1 MTRPTGLLPRRPE
14 TRRLYAAE
22 RSYGDTPANTATV
35 VQRIACIRDQR
46 AKPSCVGQALAACVD
61 ALDQRAYSVRCSAV
75 DLWVDA
81 RRRQGDIEGVHDGTR
96 AEYAIESLIHRGWS
110 PRADG
115 EDTRPE
121 ADDAR
126 LTSLSAELS
135 AYDHRIT
142 GARHYAITGA
152 RVAQTIA
159 ALRAGLGV
167 VVGTGTRPA
176 YGAPP
181 RDIVLGLDYL
191 GGDDDGHEQRI
202 AGWVESRR
210 AFLIQNSWGASWG
223 GCVVDGVA
231 YPGCALVSPAVI
243 GSAWDVDAIE
253 VSHA

>member
-22 RSYGDTPANTATV
+22 RAYGDTPQNLATV
-35 VQRIACIRDQR
+35 VQRVSGIRDQR

-61 ALDQRAYSVRCSAV
+61 ALDPRAHGVRCSAV

-81 RRRQGDIEGVHDGTR
+81 RRRQGDLEGVHDGTR

-135 AYDHRIT
+135 AYDHRLT
-142 GARHYAITGA
+142 GARHYAITGN

-167 VVGTGTRPA
+167 VVGTGTRPS
-176 YGAPP
+176 YGSPP
-181 RDIVLGLDYL
+181 RDVVLGLEYL

-202 AGWVESRR
+202 VGWSENRR
-210 AFLIQNSWGASWG
+210 AFVAQNSWGAGWG
-223 GCVVDGVA
+223 GCVVDGVT
-231 YPGCALVSPAVI
+231 YPGCALVSPEVI
-243 GSAWDVDAIE
+243 GAAWDVDAIE
-253 VSHA
+253 VSR